1 MWARIELCCLL
12 ICFAYFTIANV
23 IAQSMFEHV
32 ERRDSTFAAVRLQLF
47 LNGINTIQFCPFIS
61 CLMRHI
67 QIISTSLLFFC
78 FVLSISKADST
89 DSVRIRAL
97 LETNGSSGTEFW
109 LGFPPNERPGYSTT
123 ELHVYVCAVVDTDI
137 EITDPLTGQKI
148 RRFVR
153 ANSIYT
159 LTVPNRE
166 IKWEWEVRETQQP
179 VRKGVRITSTHP
191 VTVAVANVKSLTSDS
206 YLALP
211 VSSLGT
217 NYVVSSYWD
226 CNEAQPW
233 AGGFLIVATADMT
246 IITVN
251 LRGAGADV
259 ARTSDGT
266 QINTG
271 IPLVDTLNAGDV
283 YMVKGD
289 ATTRGEFDL
298 SGTQVLASKPIGI
311 VAFHERT
318 LVPGLLQNG
327 NGRNHLCEMLLPVS
341 QCGTSFVTTNFL
353 RRSTSS
359 TSGGDYFRIVAIEAN
374 TTWSVKYFDPIT
386 KQQRGSDGGRLIQAG
401 SFVDIS
407 QSQTP
412 TQLISGDAVWT
423 TDKPVI
429 LSQISTSGTF
439 DNSPNFDPFLTFVSP
454 RERWPQALHLLTANS
469 ALYGEHDITVFAE
482 LDENHDSTSL
492 MKIMVNGRPLYNH
505 PDVTANSN
513 LLLGRI
519 PGTNVFR
526 TRLRVYMRDSGF
538 VIVGDR
544 STRLSGVVYG
554 NGTDAVYGWSS
565 PSLNRFVIANDTMP
579 PVITQTTSTPHRANF
594 VVTEQRNVP
603 SPRRPVPLPSDQVES
618 GLASVWLMDSSNVAL
633 SGWVGLSMRGS
644 SSASF
649 SVQQTDLTQPASA
662 TVIVTDNNGNYSEQR
677 VSFGASESPFL
688 RFVDTVNLP
697 LGSTT
702 RRVATVHNPSSEVL
716 TVSSAEIKLN
726 VNDTIGLWSRLQT
739 SLPLDIPAKSSV
751 QIDFDLSA
759 VSRGTTAAVVHV
771 TTGQGVL
778 TDSFTV
784 VSRAANLALVAQ
796 DIVSPSTSE
805 YCDTSLVVFNVGDD
819 TLRISKVLIS
829 HPRFRIKDTLLP
841 LTIAPSE
848 RAEVLLCHTTDVS
861 RTDTAY
867 VIVESNSW
875 PKQVDTAVVIAQR
888 IITSVESGETSELR
902 ITPHPVVDVFT
913 TRIESITDESVR
925 FYVHDQRGTEL
936 HSGIVAVTS
945 GSVTLDVSAL
955 PRGYYIVSLAT
966 DSNTIR
972 IPFVKSE

>member
-1 MWARIELCCLL
+1 MRHLQCISVGLL
-12 ICFAYFTIANV
+12 
-23 IAQSMFEHV
+23 
-32 ERRDSTFAAVRLQLF
+32 LLF
-47 LNGINTIQFCPFIS
+47 LVTASSSANI
-61 CLMRHI
+61 
-67 QIISTSLLFFC
+67 
-78 FVLSISKADST
+78 A
-89 DSVRIRAL
+89 DSVRVRAL
-97 LETNGSSGTEFW
+97 LETSGTSGTEFW
-109 LGFPPNERPGYSTT
+109 LGFPPNERVGYSTT

-137 EITDPLTGQKI
+137 EITDPLTNQKI

-179 VRKGVRITSTHP
+179 VRKGVRITSTNP

-211 VSSLGT
+211 VSALGT

-226 CNEAQPW
+226 CNEAHPW

-246 IITVN
+246 IISVN

-289 ATTRGEFDL
+289 GTTRGEFDL
-298 SGTQVLASKPIGI
+298 SGTQVVASKPIGI

-327 NGRNHLCEMLLPVS
+327 SGRNHLCEMLLPVS
-341 QCGTSFVTTNFL
+341 QNGTSFVTTNFL

-359 TSGGDYFRIVAIEAN
+359 TSGGDLFRIVAIEAN
-374 TTWSVKYFDPIT
+374 TMWSVKYFDPNT
-386 KQQRGSDGGRLIQAG
+386 KQQRGSDGGRLLQAG

-423 TDKPVI
+423 ADKPVI

-454 RERWPQALHLLTANS
+454 RERWPHALHLLTANS
-469 ALYGEHDITVFAE
+469 AMYSEHDITVFAE
-482 LDENHDSTSL
+482 LDENQDSTNL

-526 TRLRVYMRDSGF
+526 TRLRVYTGDSGL

-554 NGTDAVYGWSS
+554 NGSEAVYGWSS
-565 PSLNRFVIANDTMP
+565 PSLNRFVVASDTMP
-579 PVITQTTSTPHRANF
+579 PVITQTSSSPHQANF

-603 SPRRPVPLPSDQVES
+603 SPRRAIPLPSDQVES
-618 GLASVWLMDSSNVAL
+618 GLASVWLMDSSNVTL
-633 SGWVGLSMRGS
+633 SGWVGHSMRGS
-644 SSASF
+644 YSATF
-649 SVQQTDLTQPASA
+649 SVQQTDLSQPASA
-662 TVIVTDNNGNYSEQR
+662 TIVVTDNNGNYSQQQ
-677 VSFGASESPFL
+677 VNFSSSELPFL
-688 RFVDTVNLP
+688 QFVDTVRMRR
-697 LGSTT
+697 GSTV
-702 RRVATVHNPSSEVL
+702 RCVATIQNPTSEIL
-716 TVSSAEIKLN
+716 TVTGIEVIPNTGNTL
-726 VNDTIGLWSRLQT
+726 GLTSTLQT
-739 SLPLDIPAKSSV
+739 SLPLNIAAASSSNV
-751 QIDFDLSA
+751 NVDLSIISQGSTSA
-759 VSRGTTAAVVHV
+759 VVRAVTSRG
-771 TTGQGVL
+771 VL
-778 TDSFTV
+778 LDSFRV
-784 VSRAANLALVAQ
+784 LSRAANLVLTSQ
-796 DIVSPSTSE
+796 DIVSPMTGE
-805 YCDTSLVVFNVGDD
+805 FCDTSITLSNTGDD
-819 TLRISKVLIS
+819 TLRISQVRLQ
-829 HPRFRIKDTLLP
+829 HPRFRFNDPLPAFMLLP
-841 LTIAPSE
+841 STTRTVS
-848 RAEVLLCHTTDVS
+848 VCHTSDVS
-861 RTDTAY
+861 RIDSAF
-867 VIVESNSW
+867 VFVESDVRPN
-875 PKQVDTAVVIAQR
+875 QVDSVMILALRT
-888 IITSVESGETSELR
+888 ITSVRNSPEPVLNV
-902 ITPHPVVDVFT
+902 TPHPVVDLFT
-913 TRIESITDESVR
+913 TRIESITEESVR
-925 FYVHDQRGTEL
+925 FYVHDHRGSVVR
-936 HSGIVAVTS
+936 SGIVAVTS
-945 GSVTLDVSAL
+945 GSMTIDVSAL
-955 PRGYYIVSLAT
+955 PHGYYIVSLAA